1 MGVKFLKSLRAGQE
15 NPMAFIHKGLEMDLK
30 GSGADASTQAR
41 AQKG

>member
-1 MGVKFLKSLRAGQE
+1 
-15 NPMAFIHKGLEMDLK
+15 MDLK